1 MNIRRAWR
9 AGLASL
15 TGVGVVVA
23 AGGALAQAAPPPV
36 PAPQAAGQSK
46 EQVNPA
52 QQVEPARR
60 QRPNDVFSG
69 PAREVCQLSDDP
81 ALAFDFHQGVIEDP
95 ARILS
100 EHDRQTAW
108 GGALGHRI
116 TPRELCDIRD
126 RLAERIFQRGVL
138 ARVII
143 PPQTIAGGVVKFR
156 VIAAKIIS
164 VRFDGD
170 DIGPAQAKA
179 EAYLNHLRRRDRF
192 DLDSAQRWLLLVN
205 DIPGVQANAKIVHST
220 TPGAPPEGLDLLV
233 TIKRTAIDEFGLIS
247 NVNAKALGPWN
258 AIARVDFNSLT
269 SWGEKTYLIGYT
281 TLGNNRQEV
290 AQIIEAAKIGDSGL
304 FGQASFSWG
313 HSRPGD
319 ILKQLDLTGDSYIG
333 TFEVD
338 YPLIRLQRH
347 SLLLAGGMD
356 FINQTTTFKSGQPL
370 SDDSLRVAW
379 LRADASAAAIDR
391 PLLDNLV
398 STQADLSVEGRKG
411 LDVLGASKAGAQA
424 LSRNQGRADAW
435 VVRGEGHASLRI
447 TPDDPRFVPITFSGH
462 FIGEWADRP
471 LLAYEEQA
479 IGNLT
484 IGRGYDPN
492 SASGDRVASGELLI
506 ELGPIP
512 FRRTIRLTPYVFYDL
527 AYVGYLE
534 QGQVDVTLRSLG
546 AGMEIRLP
554 YDSRGHTV
562 RLDLGYAKPLDKPI
576 PSAMEKPHE
585 RFLVQIIIAH

>member
-247 NVNAKALGPWN
+247 NVNAKSLGPWN
-258 AIARVDFNSLT
+258 AIARIDFNGLT
-269 SWGEKTYLIGYT
+269 SWGEKTSLIAYT

>member
-1 MNIRRAWR
+1 MNFRRAWR

-15 TGVGVVVA
+15 TGVGVLLA
-23 AGGALAQAAPPPV
+23 ASDALAQAA
-36 PAPQAAGQSK
+36 AASAQANQDAGLSR
-46 EQVNPA
+46 EQVNPG
-52 QQVEPARR
+52 QQVGPTRR
-60 QRPNDVFSG
+60 QRATDVFSG

-81 ALAFDFHQGVIEDP
+81 ALSFDFHQGIIDDP

-100 EHDRQTAW
+100 DRDKQTAW
-108 GGALGHRI
+108 GSALGHRI

-179 EAYLNHLRRRDRF
+179 EAYLNHLRRQDKF

-233 TIKRTAIDEFGLIS
+233 TIRRTPIDEFGLIS
-247 NVNAKALGPWN
+247 NVNAKTLGPWN
-258 AIARVDFNSLT
+258 AIARVDLNSLT
-269 SWGEKTYLIGYT
+269 SWGERTSLIAYT

-290 AQIIEAAKIGDSGL
+290 AQIIETAKIGDSGL
-304 FGQASFSWG
+304 FGQASFAWG

-319 ILKQLDLTGDSYIG
+319 ILHTLDLTGNSYIG
-333 TFEVD
+333 TVEFD
-338 YPLIRLQRH
+338 YPLVRLQRE
-347 SLLLAGGMD
+347 SFILAGGMD
-356 FINQTTTFKSGQPL
+356 FINQTTTFKTGEAL

-379 LRADASAAAIDR
+379 LRADSSFAATDR
-391 PLLDNLV
+391 PVGDNLM
-398 STQADLSVEGRKG
+398 TTTADLSVEGRKG
-411 LDVLGASKAGAQA
+411 LDVLGASVEGAEA
-424 LSRNQGRADAW
+424 LSRTGGRSDAW
-435 VVRGEGHASLRI
+435 VVRGEGHASLKI
-447 TPDDPRFVPITFSGH
+447 VPEDVKLLPITFSLH
-462 FIGEWADRP
+462 FIGQWSDRV

-492 SASGDRVASGELLI
+492 SASGDRVASGEFLI
-506 ELGPIP
+506 ELGPMAP
-512 FRRTIRLTPYVFYDL
+512 WRFVRVTPYAFYDL

-534 QGQVDVTLRSLG
+534 QGQTDVTLRSLG
-546 AGMEIRLP
+546 GGLELRFP
-554 YDSRGHTV
+554 YDARGHTV
-562 RLDLGYAKPLDKPI
+562 RMDLGYAKPLDRPI
-576 PSAMEKPHE
+576 PSAMEKPDG
-585 RFLVQIIIAH
+585 RFLIQIIIAH

>member
-1 MNIRRAWR
+1 MVFSAV
-9 AGLASL
+9 
-15 TGVGVVVA
+15 VGA
-23 AGGALAQAAPPPV
+23 AGALAQAL
-36 PAPQAAGQSK
+36 PAHPALLSK
-46 EQVNPA
+46 EQANPG

-81 ALAFDFHQGVIEDP
+81 ALAFDFRQGVIEDP

-100 EHDRQTAW
+100 EHDKRTAW
-108 GGALGHRI
+108 GGALGHGI
-116 TPRELCDIRD
+116 TPHELCDIRD
-126 RLAERIFQRGVL
+126 RLADQIFRRGVL

-179 EAYLNHLRRRDRF
+179 EAYLNHLRRQNKF

-220 TPGAPPEGLDLLV
+220 SPGAPPEGLDLLV
-233 TIKRTAIDEFGLIS
+233 TIKRTPIDEFGLIS
-247 NVNAKALGPWN
+247 NYNAKALGPWD
-258 AIARVDFNSLT
+258 AIARVDFNGLT
-269 SWGEKTYLIGYT
+269 SWGEKTSLIGYT

-304 FGQASFSWG
+304 FGQGSFSWG

-319 ILKQLDLTGDSYIG
+319 ILKQLDLTGNSYVG

-338 YPLIRLQRH
+338 YPLVRLQREN
-347 SLLLAGGMD
+347 LTLAGGMD
-356 FINQTTTFKSGQPL
+356 FVNQLTAFKSGAAL
-370 SDDSLRVAW
+370 SDDALRVVW
-379 LRADASAAAIDR
+379 LRADMSAVGADR
-391 PLLDNLV
+391 QVVDNQM
-398 STQADLSVEGRKG
+398 STAADLSVQANKG
-411 LDVLGASKAGAQA
+411 LDILGASKAGAQA
-424 LSRNQGRADAW
+424 LSRTQGQPDAW
-435 VVRGEGHASLRI
+435 VVHAEGHASLRI
-447 TPDDPRFVPITFSGH
+447 TPDNPKFLPITFSGH
-462 FIGEWADRP
+462 FIGQWANAP

-492 SASGDRVASGELLI
+492 SASGDDVAAGEFLF
-506 ELGPIP
+506 ELGPVP
-512 FRRTIRLTPYVFYDL
+512 FGRAIRVTPYAFYDL

-534 QGQVDVTLRSLG
+534 QGQQDVTLRSLG
-546 AGMEIRLP
+546 CGLEVRLP
-554 YDSRGHTV
+554 YDARGHTV
-562 RLDLGYAKPLDKPI
+562 HMDLGYAKPLDKPI
-576 PSAMEKPHE
+576 PSAMEKPNG
-585 RFLVQIIIAH
+585 RFLIQVVIAH

>member
-1 MNIRRAWR
+1 MSFRRAWR
-9 AGLASL
+9 AGLAGLSAIGAAL
-15 TGVGVVVA
+15 G
-23 AGGALAQAAPPPV
+23 AGGAVAQAAPPPAQT
-36 PAPQAAGQSK
+36 PPAAGLSR
-46 EQVNPA
+46 EQVNPG
-52 QQVEPARR
+52 QQVEAARR
-60 QRPNDVFSG
+60 QRATDVFSG

-81 ALAFDFHQGVIEDP
+81 ALAFDFHQGVMEDP

-100 EHDRQTAW
+100 NRDKQTAW
-108 GGALGHRI
+108 GGALGRKI
-116 TPRELCDIRD
+116 TPRELCGIRD
-126 RLAERIFQRGVL
+126 RLAERIFRRGVL

-143 PPQTIAGGVVKFR
+143 PPQTISGGVVKFR
-156 VIAAKIIS
+156 VIAAKIVS

-179 EAYLNHLRRRDRF
+179 EAYLNHLRRQDRF

-205 DIPGVQANAKIVHST
+205 DIPGVQASAKIVHST

-233 TIKRTAIDEFGLIS
+233 TIRRTAIDEFGLIS
-247 NVNAKALGPWN
+247 NVNAKSLGPWN
-258 AIARVDFNSLT
+258 AIARVDFNGLT
-269 SWGEKTYLIGYT
+269 SWGERTSLIAYT

-290 AQIIEAAKIGDSGL
+290 AQIIETAKIGDSGL
-304 FGQASFSWG
+304 FGQASFAWG

-319 ILKQLDLTGDSYIG
+319 VLKTLDLTGNSYIG
-333 TFEVD
+333 TFEFD
-338 YPLIRLQRH
+338 YPLVRLQRH
-347 SLLLAGGMD
+347 SLLLASGMD

-379 LRADASAAAIDR
+379 LRADASTTATDR
-391 PLLDNLV
+391 PVLDNLV
-398 STQADLSVEGRKG
+398 STAADLSVEGRKG
-411 LDVLGASKAGAQA
+411 LDVLGASRAGAQA

-435 VVRGEGHASLRI
+435 VVRGEAHALLRI
-447 TPDDPRFVPITFSGH
+447 TPDDPKYVPITLSGH

-492 SASGDRVASGELLI
+492 SASGDRVAAGEFKI
-506 ELGPIP
+506 ELGPVAWR
-512 FRRTIRLTPYVFYDL
+512 FVRFTPYAFYDL

-546 AGMEIRLP
+546 CGVELRLP
-554 YDSRGHTV
+554 YDARGHSV
-562 RLDLGYAKPLDKPI
+562 RMDLGYAKPLDKPI

>member
-1 MNIRRAWR
+1 MNSRRAWR

-15 TGVGVVVA
+15 TGIGAIVA
-23 AGGALAQAAPPPV
+23 AAGAQAQAVPKTPPD
-36 PAPQAAGQSK
+36 ASTGLSR
-46 EQVNPA
+46 EQVNPS
-52 QQVEPARR
+52 QQVETARR
-60 QRPNDVFSG
+60 QRAADVFSG
-69 PAREVCQLSDDP
+69 PAREICQLSDDP
-81 ALAFDFHQGVIEDP
+81 ALAFEFHQGVIEDP
-95 ARILS
+95 AKILS

-108 GGALGHRI
+108 GGTLGHRI

-126 RLAERIFQRGVL
+126 RLAERIFRRGVL

-143 PPQTIAGGVVKFR
+143 PPQTISGGVVKFR
-156 VIAAKIIS
+156 IIAAKIIS

-233 TIKRTAIDEFGLIS
+233 TIRRTAIDEFGLIS
-247 NVNAKALGPWN
+247 NVNAKSLGPWN
-258 AIARVDFNSLT
+258 AIARVDFNGLT
-269 SWGEKTYLIGYT
+269 SWGERTSLIGYT

-290 AQIIEAAKIGDSGL
+290 AQIIETAKIGDSGL

-319 ILKQLDLTGDSYIG
+319 VLKQLDLTGNSYIG
-333 TFEVD
+333 TFEID

-356 FINQTTTFKSGQPL
+356 FINQVTEFKSGQAL
-370 SDDSLRVAW
+370 ADDALRVAW
-379 LRADASAAAIDR
+379 LRADASASATDR
-391 PLLDNLV
+391 PLLDNLI
-398 STQADLSVEGRKG
+398 STGADLSVAGRKG

-435 VVRGEGHASLRI
+435 VVRGEGHALLRI
-447 TPDDPRFVPITFSGH
+447 TPDNVKFLPITFSGH
-462 FIGEWADRP
+462 FIGQWADRP

-492 SASGDRVASGELLI
+492 SASGDRVAAGEFKI

-512 FRRTIRLTPYVFYDL
+512 FRRTIRLTPYAFYDL

-546 AGMEIRLP
+546 CGVEIRLP
-554 YDSRGHTV
+554 YDPRGHAL

>member
-1 MNIRRAWR
+1 MSVRRAWR
-9 AGLASL
+9 AGLAAL
-15 TGVGVVVA
+15 TGLGVA
-23 AGGALAQAAPPPV
+23 MAGCGALAQAAPPP
-36 PAPQAAGQSK
+36 APPGQATGLSR
-46 EQVNPA
+46 EQVNPGG
-52 QQVEPARR
+52 QVENQRR
-60 QRPNDVFSG
+60 QRAADVFSG
-69 PAREVCQLSDDP
+69 PAREACQLSDDP
-81 ALAFDFHQGVIEDP
+81 GLAFDFRQGIIEDP

-100 EHDRQTAW
+100 DHDKQSAW
-108 GGALGHRI
+108 GGALGRKI
-116 TPRELCDIRD
+116 TPHELCDIRD
-126 RLAERIFQRGVL
+126 RLAERIFRRGVL

-143 PPQTIAGGVVKFR
+143 PPQTIAGGVVRFR

-179 EAYLNHLRRRDRF
+179 EAYLNHLRRREKF

-233 TIKRTAIDEFGLIS
+233 TIKRTPIDEFGLIS
-247 NVNAKALGPWN
+247 NVNAKSLGPWN
-258 AIARVDFNSLT
+258 AIARVDFNGLT
-269 SWGEKTYLIGYT
+269 SWGEKTSLIGYT

-290 AQIIEAAKIGDSGL
+290 AQIVETAKVGDSGL

-319 ILKQLDLTGDSYIG
+319 ILKQLDLTGNSYVG
-333 TFEVD
+333 TVEFD
-338 YPLIRLQRH
+338 YPLVRLQRET
-347 SLLLAGGMD
+347 LVLAGGMD
-356 FINQTTTFKSGQPL
+356 FINQTTTFKSGQAL
-370 SDDSLRVAW
+370 SDDALRVVW
-379 LRADASAAAIDR
+379 LRADASTAATDR
-391 PLLDNLV
+391 PVLDNLM
-398 STQADLSVEGRKG
+398 STAADMSVEVRKG

-424 LSRNQGRADAW
+424 LSRNQGQPDAW
-435 VVRGEGHASLRI
+435 VVRGEGHASLKI
-447 TPDDPRFVPITFSGH
+447 APDNLKFVPITFSGH
-462 FIGEWADRP
+462 FIGQWANAP

-492 SASGDRVASGELLI
+492 SASGDRVASGEFLI
-506 ELGPIP
+506 ELGPMA
-512 FRRTIRLTPYVFYDL
+512 FRRTIRVTPYAFYDL

-546 AGMEIRLP
+546 CGVELRLP
-554 YDSRGHTV
+554 YDARGHTV
-562 RLDLGYAKPLDKPI
+562 RMDLGYAKPLDKPI

-585 RFLVQIIIAH
+585 RFLIQVVIAH

>member
-1 MNIRRAWR
+1 MILRRAWR
-9 AGLASL
+9 AGLAGI
-15 TGVGVVVA
+15 TGMGVALA
-23 AGGALAQAAPPPV
+23 AGGALAQAVPPV
-36 PAPQAAGQSK
+36 QPEQATGQSR
-46 EQVNPA
+46 EQVNPN
-52 QQVEPARR
+52 QQLEATRR
-60 QRPNDVFSG
+60 QRPTDVFSG
-69 PAREVCQLSDDP
+69 PAREICQLSDDP
-81 ALAFDFHQGVIEDP
+81 TLAFDFHQGIIEDP
-95 ARILS
+95 AKILS

-108 GGALGHRI
+108 GGALGRRI
-116 TPRELCDIRD
+116 TPRELCEIRD
-126 RLAERIFQRGVL
+126 RLAQRIFLRGVL

-143 PPQTIAGGVVKFR
+143 PPQTISGGKVTFR

-179 EAYLNHLRRRDRF
+179 EAYLNHLRRQDRF

-247 NVNAKALGPWN
+247 DVNAKALGPWN

-269 SWGEKTYLIGYT
+269 SWGERTSLIGYT

-290 AQIIEAAKIGDSGL
+290 AQIIETAKIGDSGL
-304 FGQASFSWG
+304 FGEASFAWG

-319 ILKQLDLTGDSYIG
+319 ILKQLNLTGNSYIG

-338 YPLIRLQRH
+338 YPLVRLQRE
-347 SLLLAGGMD
+347 SLVLASGMD
-356 FINQTTTFKSGQPL
+356 FINQTTTFKGGQAL
-370 SDDSLRVAW
+370 SDDALRVAW
-379 LRADASAAAIDR
+379 LRADVAALASDR
-391 PLLDNLV
+391 PVGDNLM
-398 STQADLSVEGRKG
+398 STAFDMTVEGRKG

-435 VVRGEGHASLRI
+435 VVRGESHASLRI
-447 TPDDPRFVPITFSGH
+447 TPDNPKFIPITLSGH

-492 SASGDRVASGELLI
+492 SASGDRVAEGELKI

-527 AYVGYLE
+527 AYVGFLE
-534 QGQVDVTLRSLG
+534 EGQVDVTLRSLG
-546 AGMEIRLP
+546 GGVEIRLP
-554 YDSRGHTV
+554 YDARGHSLRV
-562 RLDLGYAKPLDKPI
+562 DLGYAKPLDKPI
-576 PSAMEKPHE
+576 PSAMSKPHE
-585 RFLVQIIIAH
+585 RFLVQIVIAH